1 MAEFQ
6 FQFEKL
12 DTWKESRKLV
22 VQVYKLLES
31 FPKTEQYA
39 LCDQLRRAAISIPSN
54 IAEGS
59 RRMAIKEYVHF
70 LEIAFGSLM
79 EVYCQLQIA
88 VDLGYIT
95 IEDLHGIKP
104 LIFSISRMLS
114 RLRTAKL
121 AQLDNKGNG

>member
-1 MAEFQ
+1 
-6 FQFEKL
+6 
-12 DTWKESRKLV
+12 
-22 VQVYKLLES
+22 
-31 FPKTEQYA
+31 
-39 LCDQLRRAAISIPSN
+39 
-54 IAEGS
+54 
-59 RRMAIKEYVHF
+59 MAIKEYVHF

>member
-22 VQVYKLLES
+22 VQVYKLLEK

-59 RRMAIKEYVHF
+59 GRMAIKDIV
-70 LEIAFGSLM
+70 
-79 EVYCQLQIA
+79 A
-88 VDLGYIT
+88 VGKMHGGEDGHVGNIEHDLRLVVVG
-95 IEDLHGIKP
+95 DRNGNVGHLRRKHQCVQPGI
-104 LIFSISRMLS
+104 
-114 RLRTAKL
+114 
-121 AQLDNKGNG
+121 

>member
-22 VQVYKLLES
+22 VQVYKLLEK

-59 RRMAIKEYVHF
+59 GRMAIKDMVYIF
-70 LEIAFGSLM
+70 LKLLLALLWKSIAN
-79 EVYCQLQIA
+79 YRLQ
-88 VDLGYIT
+88 
-95 IEDLHGIKP
+95 
-104 LIFSISRMLS
+104 
-114 RLRTAKL
+114 
-121 AQLDNKGNG
+121 